1 MVVAEQTL
9 YAASA
14 VLLFLGT
21 LGMTA
26 LVRRFDGAAARHVRA
41 LPVVLAILGLGYV
54 GMALDLFV
62 VFSPEGEPVYMTRTA
77 AYMFTYTFL
86 MGYVGLVSGAKRRY
100 RLIPAA
106 GVVGFNAATPV
117 IQLLGPPVSLI
128 GAILIFLSLIAV
140 YWAFFGP
147 LTRAAK
153 DIPRNRRLLFLKL
166 RNLAALIFIMYM
178 LVSFT
183 SRQALGLLDAFTG
196 VFTVTYVD
204 LVGHFGLAGLIIFST
219 VGVEMV
225 ANDHSSPFEMLSAPE
240 ASRSPDTTADD

>member
-1 MVVAEQTL
+1 MVVEEQTL

-21 LGMTA
+21 LGVTA
-26 LVRRFDGAAARHVRA
+26 LVRRFDGAAAKHVRL
-41 LPVVLAILGLGYV
+41 LPVVLSILGLGYV

-86 MGYVGLVSGAKRRY
+86 LGYVGLVSGAKRRY

-117 IQLLGPPVSLI
+117 IQLLGPPVSLV
-128 GAILIFLSLIAV
+128 GAVLILVSLIAV

-147 LTRAAK
+147 LTRAAEN
-153 DIPRNRRLLFLKL
+153 IPRNRRLLFFKL

-178 LVSFT
+178 LVSFS

-204 LVGHFGLAGLIIFST
+204 LVGHFGLAGLILFST

-225 ANDHSSPFEMLSAPE
+225 AEDYPSPLDMLTSPD
-240 ASRSPDTTADD
+240 ASRPVDAPADD

>member
-1 MVVAEQTL
+1 MVIEEQTL

-21 LGMTA
+21 LGVTA
-26 LVRRFDGAAARHVRA
+26 LVRRFDGAAARHVRV
-41 LPVVLAILGLGYV
+41 LPVVLSILGLGYV

-117 IQLLGPPVSLI
+117 IQLLGPPVSLV
-128 GAILIFLSLIAV
+128 GAVLILVSLIAV

-147 LTRAAK
+147 LTRAAENISR
-153 DIPRNRRLLFLKL
+153 DRRLLFLKL

-178 LVSFT
+178 LVSFS

-204 LVGHFGLAGLIIFST
+204 LVGHFGLAGIILFST

-225 ANDHSSPFEMLSAPE
+225 AEDYSSPLDMLTSPD
-240 ASRSPDTTADD
+240 ASRPVDAPADD